1 MNRMPLSSEIRALA
15 ALLAIAAPLLGCD
28 PDGAGANGEDGPEAT
43 TVEVF
48 RVEPKLLRDVE
59 IFGGQLAAEHSVML
73 KPERDGVITEI
84 LFDEGQ
90 RVEQGAVLFRLRDD
104 EEKARL
110 AEAEAQLALAREV
123 EKRTRSL
130 VTRNAAS
137 EAQRDEAVAELA
149 VAKARVELAKVEL
162 ARTEIRA
169 PFDGVVGMR
178 LVSLGD
184 RVSTGGMRGAA
195 ESSLVQIDA
204 IDRLEM
210 TMAVS
215 EHGMLFGRVGAPV
228 ELSVLPYPGEK
239 FHGEIFF
246 VSPTL
251 EPSTRRVYMKA
262 WVPNEDGKL
271 RAGLFAD
278 VELEV
283 GRRENALVVPESAI
297 TYDREGAYVWRVV
310 EGDVAERV
318 PVELGLRRRG
328 VVEVT
333 LGLRAGDTIVSAG
346 THKVSEGDKI
356 AVASPVTSGH
366 AQRETPADV
375 AAGEGT

>member
-1 MNRMPLSSEIRALA
+1 MPLSPEIRALGA
-15 ALLAIAAPLLGCD
+15 ILAIALATAGCD
-28 PDGAGANGEDGPEAT
+28 SNGAGSDEGDRT
-43 TVEVF
+43 KQVSVEVH
-48 RVEPKLLRDVE
+48 RVEPRLLRDVE

-73 KPERDGVITEI
+73 KPERSGVITEI
-84 LFDEGQ
+84 LFEEGQ
-90 RVEQGAVLFRLRDD
+90 RVKQGDVLFRLRDD

-123 EKRTRSL
+123 DKRTRSL

-149 VAKARVELAKVEL
+149 VAKARVELARVEL

-184 RVSTGGMRGAA
+184 RVSAGGMRGGS

-204 IDRLEM
+204 IDRLEL

-215 EHGMLFGRVGAPV
+215 EHGVLYGRVGAPV

-239 FHGEIFF
+239 FAGEIFF

-262 WVPNEDGKL
+262 WVPNDQALPISREKSRLASTILASIITCGVCVSIALMSAVDSSITDGMSL
-271 RAGLFAD
+271 RIRVLVRVSTFTEPRGD
-278 VELEV
+278 SS
-283 GRRENALVVPESAI
+283 RRTRPSRSFTSA
-297 TYDREGAYVWRVV
+297 
-310 EGDVAERV
+310 
-318 PVELGLRRRG
+318 
-328 VVEVT
+328 
-333 LGLRAGDTIVSAG
+333 
-346 THKVSEGDKI
+346 
-356 AVASPVTSGH
+356 
-366 AQRETPADV
+366 
-375 AAGEGT
+375 